1 MEIGA
6 KEIITQKRLL
16 NLFSKK
22 LGYTYLDDWTDRENN
37 SNVEEEYLQKFLA
50 ARKLYSSAEINSAI
64 NQLKRVAGNISAGL
78 YHANKAVYN
87 LLRYGVNVSA
97 EASENKKYVHL
108 IDWANPLANDFQV
121 AEEVTVKGRNT
132 KRPDIVI
139 YVNGIA
145 LGVIELKRSTLSVHH
160 GIRQNLDNQTDEF
173 IPQFFTTVQLFFAGN
188 DTEGLHYGVIQTSE
202 KFWLRWKEQN

>member
-16 NLFSKK
+16 NLFSNQ
-22 LGYTYLDDWTDRENN
+22 LGYTYLGDWTDRENN
-37 SNVEEEYLQKFLA
+37 SNVEETYLFLI

-64 NQLKRVAGNISAGL
+64 NQLKRAAGNINAGL

-108 IDWANPLANDFQV
+108 IDWVNHLANDF
-121 AEEVTVKGRNT
+121 K
-132 KRPDIVI
+132 
-139 YVNGIA
+139 
-145 LGVIELKRSTLSVHH
+145 ELYL
-160 GIRQNLDNQTDEF
+160 IWN
-173 IPQFFTTVQLFFAGN
+173 
-188 DTEGLHYGVIQTSE
+188 
-202 KFWLRWKEQN
+202 

>member
-16 NLFSKK
+16 NLFSNQ
-22 LGYTYLDDWTDRENN
+22 LGYTYLGDWTDRENN
-37 SNVEEEYLQKFLA
+37 SNVEETYLRKFLI

-64 NQLKRVAGNISAGL
+64 NQLKRAAGNINAGL

-108 IDWANPLANDFQV
+108 IDWVNHLANDF
-121 AEEVTVKGRNT
+121 K
-132 KRPDIVI
+132 
-139 YVNGIA
+139 
-145 LGVIELKRSTLSVHH
+145 ELYL
-160 GIRQNLDNQTDEF
+160 IWN
-173 IPQFFTTVQLFFAGN
+173 
-188 DTEGLHYGVIQTSE
+188 
-202 KFWLRWKEQN
+202 